1 MLSRTQRG
9 PPSRDLAARRILSV
23 TFPGGRGRR
32 RPSRREPEPG
42 ATGRDVA
49 QLAHFAHVHL
59 QHDDAEEIAVLPRF
73 AVPLGC
79 RRGCCW
85 VVGGRRPFVG
95 GRDDEDRWRGGVF
108 RFAGAGLVRLQLD
121 GCRAGSRAPSSFLG
135 AAVAVELGG
144 GNGDGVEVS
153 S

>member
-1 MLSRTQRG
+1 MPLSRTQRR
-9 PPSRDLAARRILSV
+9 PPSRDLAAARIV
-23 TFPGGRGRR
+23 TFTFPGGRRRR
-32 RPSRREPEPG
+32 RPSRRQPEPG
-42 ATGRDVA
+42 ATRRDVA

-79 RRGCCW
+79 RRF
-85 VVGGRRPFVG
+85 VAGRRTFMW
-95 GRDDEDRWRGGVF
+95 GRSDDEDGWRGGVF
-108 RFAGAGLVRLQLD
+108 RFAGAGLVSLQLD
-121 GCRAGSRAPSSFLG
+121 GCRAGSRAPSPFLG
-135 AAVAVELGG
+135 AAVAVKLGG